1 MSRDLRSM
9 LTIPNSA
16 PVSQTGETLFRAI
29 ETNDLQWIQT
39 NRENLSSVLLECQD
53 HNSEGLVTPL
63 QYAAIK
69 GNIEAFKTLFE
80 ITGGQELDHFSL
92 LQLFMR
98 YDPGIREIPEQE
110 IDTIMNTLKI
120 DPFEKDNL
128 ENSLLHIACHE
139 DKVEIII
146 WLIKQVGVRFSEMVK
161 TVNSKSE
168 TPMITCSKV
177 GAFKCLNMLISFSH
191 FDSKA
196 CLNMRDKNEDTAMHI
211 ASRNGYCDIVQILL
225 KNGALLDVKN
235 KEERTPLRE
244 AITNSHANVIEVI
257 LADRNWEI
265 AVKTGKD
272 PTSQETATESLIKN
286 FPKMA
291 ERLMDNCCYKDPKGL
306 VFDVKFHEEFH
317 GEVTKKGTQRKQ
329 FEMAVNNPVTVM
341 LERNHEN
348 LFTHPLTLI
357 HFRHEFRT
365 YGIYHYIQRF
375 C

>member
-1 MSRDLRSM
+1 MSRALRSM

-98 YDPGIREIPEQE
+98 YDPGIRENHEQDIE
-110 IDTIMNTLKI
+110 TIMKTLKI

-146 WLIKQVGVRFSEMVK
+146 WLIKQVGVRFSAPCLSFLFF
-161 TVNSKSE
+161 SK
-168 TPMITCSKV
+168 
-177 GAFKCLNMLISFSH
+177 
-191 FDSKA
+191 
-196 CLNMRDKNEDTAMHI
+196 
-211 ASRNGYCDIVQILL
+211 LL
-225 KNGALLDVKN
+225 
-235 KEERTPLRE
+235 
-244 AITNSHANVIEVI
+244 
-257 LADRNWEI
+257 
-265 AVKTGKD
+265 
-272 PTSQETATESLIKN
+272 
-286 FPKMA
+286 
-291 ERLMDNCCYKDPKGL
+291 
-306 VFDVKFHEEFH
+306 
-317 GEVTKKGTQRKQ
+317 
-329 FEMAVNNPVTVM
+329 
-341 LERNHEN
+341 
-348 LFTHPLTLI
+348 
-357 HFRHEFRT
+357 
-365 YGIYHYIQRF
+365 
-375 C
+375 